1 MVAEFDSFS
10 SAIQPSAGVAAELQG
25 RPDGQ
30 RDESDARAR
39 KDLDAAKATADDLE
53 LRLNERHE
61 RATRKIREQEAAT
74 EARRADAA
82 RQELADVDEFLGALT
97 VVANAAVARGDL
109 ALTDQIVARA
119 SRTAARAKDDVA
131 IVDSDIV
138 RTTLPSDEASMQ
150 RRAALGTVAHS
161 IAGQARALG
170 GLAQTAAKATGD
182 PQAIA
187 AAAESREQLDLAADA
202 IESAARPKPEDMVQ
216 LARSKAD
223 RGAVFNE
230 EA

>member
-30 RDESDARAR
+30 RDDTDTSAR
-39 KDLDAAKATADDLE
+39 KELDAAKATADDIE
-53 LRLNERHE
+53 RRMNERHE
-61 RATRKIREQEAAT
+61 RVTQKIREQEAAT
-74 EARRADAA
+74 EARRAEAA

-97 VVANAAVARGDL
+97 VVANAAVSRGDL

-138 RTTLPSDEASMQ
+138 RTTLPSEEASMK
-150 RRAALGTVAHS
+150 RRAALGAVAHS
-161 IAGQARALG
+161 VAGRTRALG
-170 GLAQTAAKATGD
+170 ALAQTAATASGD
-182 PQAIA
+182 PHAVA
-187 AAAESREQLDLAADA
+187 AAAESRTHLESEADA
-202 IESAARPKPEDMVQ
+202 IEAAARPGPEDMVQ